1 MAWSIWKAMNK
12 KTYKEISKSDIK
24 KYLDNCIF
32 KPYLIH
38 IEFEVLNLL
47 TTIQIDKILRKII
60 NQKGISIITIE
71 IHIKRFLEKIQQLIN
86 ILKF

>member
-1 MAWSIWKAMNK
+1 MAWSIWKSTIK
-12 KTYKEISKSDIK
+12 KSYKEISKSDIK

-60 NQKGISIITIE
+60 HQKGISIITIE
-71 IHIKRFLEKIQQLIN
+71 VHIKRFLEKIQQLID

>member
-1 MAWSIWKAMNK
+1 MAWSIWKEMSK
-12 KTYKEISKSDIK
+12 KKYKEISKSDIK

-47 TTIQIDKILRKII
+47 STIQIDKILRLII
-60 NQKGISIITIE
+60 HQKGISIINIE
-71 IHIKRFLEKIQQLIN
+71 IQIKRFLDKIQQLIN